1 MTSLITPAQRS
12 QLARELPNW
21 RMVEGRDAIHRQ
33 FVFNDFSE
41 AFAFMTR
48 IALHAEKN
56 NHHPEWSN
64 VWNRVDITLSTHDVG
79 GLSERD
85 LELARY
91 INIVFERF

>member
-1 MTSLITPAQRS
+1 MTSLITLAQRS
-12 QLARELPNW
+12 QLAQELPDW

>member
-1 MTSLITPAQRS
+1 
-12 QLARELPNW
+12 
-21 RMVEGRDAIHRQ
+21 
-33 FVFNDFSE
+33 
-41 AFAFMTR
+41 MTR